1 MAVFFD
7 SSPDVLTPE
16 VLAGLDDDQL
26 WQVIYDNLHPGKDT
40 RGLGGA
46 ACSRGGR
53 PRPPPA
59 NRPARRHRAPA
70 RRARRRA

>member
-26 WQVIYDNLHPGKDT
+26 WQVTYDNLHPGKDT
-40 RGLGGA
+40 PGPGRRCLLPRWSTASA
-46 ACSRGGR
+46 AC
-53 PRPPPA
+53 
-59 NRPARRHRAPA
+59 
-70 RRARRRA
+70 